1 MGAPL
6 KIIYEQVNPRWEV
19 AVCLSAEKG
28 FQQVSFVNSIATTKV
43 SNFTAI
49 LHQQRFLLLYSA
61 KFCVVYHLGTV
72 HQLFENLPVTCMPT
86 GQLLPLHVGPIL
98 SHFACIGVAPP

>member
-43 SNFTAI
+43 SH
-49 LHQQRFLLLYSA
+49 LHVIALLLYGA
-61 KFCVVYHLGTV
+61 EFCVI
-72 HQLFENLPVTCMPT
+72 PT
-86 GQLLPLHVGPIL
+86 WVL
-98 SHFACIGVAPP
+98 ST

>member
-43 SNFTAI
+43 NNFTAGKSSE
-49 LHQQRFLLLYSA
+49 QKY
-61 KFCVVYHLGTV
+61 KYV
-72 HQLFENLPVTCMPT
+72 LFSVLIAN
-86 GQLLPLHVGPIL
+86 
-98 SHFACIGVAPP
+98 